1 MSNVQTR
8 MAETLSSDAE
18 RRVLLVAPTRRDAEV
33 TASLLA
39 KAKLA
44 CVACPNFRAVRE
56 ELAAGAGAILATA
69 ETLADGGAADLM
81 AALEEQPPWS
91 DLPVILLVKGGDQS
105 LLASRVIAA
114 LRNVTL
120 LERPAPTRS
129 VVSAVEAAVR
139 GRVRQYQIRDQLAT
153 LQQEQVRRQLLQE
166 ELELAVDGSELGT
179 FHCEM
184 PMGEIRWNTRCKTL
198 FWLPPDAA
206 VDFDL
211 FYAII
216 HPDDRERVRQAI
228 DACIGEGKSYRVIYR
243 TVSPQ
248 GEIRYVL
255 ATGRTYYD
263 QAGKPLRFDGT
274 AQDVTEQELARVS
287 LRDSEAR
294 FRQLAD
300 AMPQIVWTARPDG
313 VLDYVNRRWYE
324 FIEQS
329 EAEAPPAQWYVRVHP
344 DDLNGAVEAWGA
356 SISTGQPYA
365 TEFRVRRADD
375 VYRWFLVRALPIRDA
390 AGSIV
395 QWYGTCTDIHEQR
408 ALHEQNA
415 LLLGSER
422 AARAE
427 AERASQIKDE
437 FLATLSHELR
447 TPLNAILGW
456 ANLLRGDPADTEGV
470 AEGLTIIERN
480 ARAQNQIIEDLLDMS
495 RIISGKVRL
504 DVHRTDLAPI
514 VEAAIET
521 VRPAA
526 AAKGI
531 RVQTVLDPTARPVS
545 GDPNRLQQVFWNLLS
560 NAIKFTPK
568 GGRVQVLLE
577 RVNSHLEVSIIDT
590 GKGIE
595 ANFLPHVFDRFRQAD
610 SSTTRQYGGL
620 GLGLAIVKQLVEL
633 HGGTVR
639 VQSGGRDAGTTFIV
653 ALPLTVLHPE
663 TTLETEAR
671 RHPSGGALVAPTLER
686 DLNLADVRVLVV
698 DDEPDA
704 RALVRRL
711 LEERGA
717 TVTTNASV
725 AEALASIR
733 MDRFDVLVS
742 DIGMP
747 EEDGYALIRQVRA
760 LEAER
765 GGTIP
770 AVALTAYARSEDRMK
785 AVMAGFQMHVT
796 KPVEPAELLTMVA
809 SLAGRAG

>member
-1 MSNVQTR
+1 
-8 MAETLSSDAE
+8 MAEKPFSDPG

-39 KAKLA
+39 RAGLT
-44 CVACPNFRAVRE
+44 CVPCPDFRGVRQE
-56 ELAAGAGAILATA
+56 MAAGAGAILTTS
-69 ETLADGGAADLM
+69 ETLSDGGAAELL

-91 DLPVILLVKGGDQS
+91 DLPVILLVKGGDPSAVANQVT
-105 LLASRVIAA
+105 AG

-129 VVSAVEAAVR
+129 VISAVEAAVR
-139 GRVRQYQIRDQLAT
+139 GRVRQYQIRDQLAA
-153 LQQEQVRRQLLQE
+153 LQQEQARSQQLQE
-166 ELELAVDGSELGT
+166 ELELAIDGSDLGT

-184 PMGEIRWNTRCKTL
+184 PLGEIRWNPRCKEL
-198 FWLPPDAA
+198 FWLPADAV

-211 FYAII
+211 FYSIM
-216 HPDDRERVRQAI
+216 HPDDRAAVRQAI
-228 DACIGEGKSYRVIYR
+228 ETCINEGKPYRVIYR
-243 TVSPQ
+243 TVSPR
-248 GEIRYVL
+248 GEIRHVL
-255 ATGRTYYD
+255 ATGRTYFNA
-263 QAGKPLRFDGT
+263 QGRPLRFDGT
-274 AQDVTEQELARVS
+274 AQDVTEQVLADDA
-287 LRDSEAR
+287 LRASAAR

-313 VLDYVNRRWYE
+313 VLDYTNHRWHE
-324 FIEQS
+324 FIDRT
-329 EAEAPPAQWYVRVHP
+329 EAEVSPADWHVRVHP
-344 DDLNGAVEAWGA
+344 DDLARASAAWSTAVSSGD
-356 SISTGQPYA
+356 PYV
-365 TEFRVRRADD
+365 TEFRVRGADEN
-375 VYRWFLVRALPIRDA
+375 YRWFLVRALPIRDA
-390 AGSIV
+390 DGGIV
-395 QWYGTCTDIHEQR
+395 QWYGTCTDIQDQR

-415 LLLGSER
+415 LLLDSER

-456 ANLLRGDPADTEGV
+456 ANVLRGDPADTAGV

-504 DVHRTDLAPI
+504 DVHRMDLAPI

-526 AAKGI
+526 TAKGI

-590 GKGIE
+590 GKGI
-595 ANFLPHVFDRFRQAD
+595 AADFLPHVFDRFRQAD

-620 GLGLAIVKQLVEL
+620 GLGLAIAKQLVEL

-639 VQSGGRDAGTTFIV
+639 VKSGGRDLGTTFIV

-663 TTLETEAR
+663 SALETGER
-671 RHPSGGALVAPTLER
+671 RHPSGGALAAPTLER
-686 DLNLADVRVLVV
+686 DLNLAGVRVLVV

-717 TVTTNASV
+717 TVITNGSV
-725 AEALASIR
+725 AEALASIQKE
-733 MDRFDVLVS
+733 RFDVLVS

-747 EEDGYALIRQVRA
+747 EADGYALIRQVRA
-760 LEAER
+760 LTAEC
-765 GGTIP
+765 GGSIP
-770 AVALTAYARSEDRMK
+770 AVALTAYARAEDRMK
-785 AVMAGFQMHVT
+785 AVLAGFQMHVT

-809 SLAGRAG
+809 SLAGRAR

>member
-1 MSNVQTR
+1 
-8 MAETLSSDAE
+8 MAENPSSELE
-18 RRVLLVAPTRRDAEV
+18 RRVLLVVPTRRDAEV
-33 TASLLA
+33 TSSLLVRA
-39 KAKLA
+39 GLP
-44 CVACPNFRAVRE
+44 CVVCADFRTLRRE
-56 ELAAGAGAILATA
+56 LDAGAGAILSTGEAVTA
-69 ETLADGGAADLM
+69 GGETELLQMLA
-81 AALEEQPPWS
+81 EQPAWS
-91 DLPVILLVKGGDQS
+91 DVPVILLIKGGDQS
-105 LLASRVIAA
+105 PVASRVIAA

-129 VVSAVEAAVR
+129 VVSAVQAAVR
-139 GRVRQYQIRDQLAT
+139 GRERQYQIRDQLIDLRREQARSQQ
-153 LQQEQVRRQLLQE
+153 LQN
-166 ELELAVDGSELGT
+166 ELALAVDASELGT
-179 FHCEM
+179 FHC
-184 PMGEIRWNTRCKTL
+184 PFPLGEIHWNARCKAL
-198 FWLPPDAA
+198 FWLPADAEIT
-206 VDFDL
+206 FDR
-211 FYAII
+211 FYEII

-228 DACIGEGKSYRVIYR
+228 DAAVNGGEPYRVTYR
-243 TVSPQ
+243 TVSPE
-248 GEIRYVL
+248 GRVRFVL
-255 ATGRTYYD
+255 ATGRTYLD
-263 QAGKPLRFDGT
+263 AQGHPLRFDGT
-274 AQDVTEQELARVS
+274 AQDVTDQTLAEEG
-287 LRDSEAR
+287 LRNSAAQ
-294 FRQLAD
+294 FRLLAD

-313 VLDYVNRRWYE
+313 VLDYTNRRWYE
-324 FIEQS
+324 FIDRDETEVS
-329 EAEAPPAQWYVRVHP
+329 PADWYLRVHS
-344 DDLNGAVEAWGA
+344 DDLPGAVETWTAA
-356 SISTGQPYA
+356 ITTGQPYA
-365 TEFRVRRADD
+365 TEFRVRGADD
-375 VYRWFLVRALPIRDA
+375 VYRWFLVRALPIRGTDGA
-390 AGSIV
+390 IA

-408 ALHEQNA
+408 ALLEQNA
-415 LLLGSER
+415 QLLDSER

-427 AERASQIKDE
+427 SERASQIKDE

-456 ANLLRGDPADTEGV
+456 ANVLRGDLTDTEGV
-470 AEGLTIIERN
+470 AEGLAIIERN

-504 DVHRTDLAPI
+504 DVHRLDLAPI

-545 GDPNRLQQVFWNLLS
+545 CDPNRLQQVFWNLLS
-560 NAIKFTPK
+560 NAIKFTPR

-595 ANFLPHVFDRFRQAD
+595 ADFLPHVFDRFRQAD

-639 VQSGGRDAGTTFIV
+639 VKSGGHDLGTTFIV
-653 ALPLTVLHPE
+653 ALPLTVLHAEGGPDFGE
-663 TTLETEAR
+663 R
-671 RHPSGGALVAPTLER
+671 RHPAQGSLAAPPLHR
-686 DLNLADVRVLVV
+686 DIDLHDVRVLVV
-698 DDEPDA
+698 DDEADA

-717 TVTTNASV
+717 TVITNGSA
-725 AEALASIR
+725 AEALATIHAE
-733 MDRFDVLVS
+733 RFDVLVS

-747 EEDGYALIRQVRA
+747 DEDGYALIRKVRSIPT
-760 LEAER
+760 ER

-785 AVMAGFQMHVT
+785 AVRAGFQMHVT

-809 SLAGRAG
+809 SLVGRAG

>member
-1 MSNVQTR
+1 
-8 MAETLSSDAE
+8 MAANPFSETE

-33 TASLLA
+33 TSSLLS
-39 KAKLA
+39 KAGLT
-44 CVACPNFRAVRE
+44 CVPCPDFHAVRR

-69 ETLADGGAADLM
+69 ETLAEGGLTELL
-81 AALEEQPPWS
+81 AALAEQPPWS

-105 LLASRVIAA
+105 SVAKRAIVE

-129 VVSAVEAAVR
+129 VISAVEAAVR
-139 GRVRQYQIRDQLAT
+139 GRVRQYQIRDQLLA
-153 LQQEQVRRQLLQE
+153 LSQEQARSKQLQE
-166 ELELAVDGSELGT
+166 ELELAVNASELGT
-179 FHCEM
+179 FHWDL
-184 PMGEIRWNTRCKTL
+184 PRGIIRWNARCKTL
-198 FWLPPDAA
+198 FWLPVDAEINA
-206 VDFDL
+206 DIFNGVL
-211 FYAII
+211 
-216 HPDDRERVRQAI
+216 HPEDREAVRQTI
-228 DACIGEGKSYRVIYR
+228 ESCIQKGTPYRMVYR
-243 TVSPQ
+243 AVSPR
-248 GEIRYVL
+248 GEVRYIL
-255 ATGRTYYD
+255 ATGRTFYD
-263 QAGKPLRFDGT
+263 DAGRALRFDGT
-274 AQDVTEQELARVS
+274 TQDVTEQTLVDVS
-287 LRDSEAR
+287 LRESAAR
-294 FRQLAD
+294 FRQLAE

-313 VLDYVNRRWYE
+313 VLDYTNQRWYE
-324 FIEQS
+324 FIGQTA
-329 EAEAPPAQWYVRVHP
+329 AEVSPADWHLRVHP
-344 DDLNGAVEAWGA
+344 DDVAAAAQVWGA
-356 SISTGQPYA
+356 AVSSGDPYV
-365 TEFRVRRADD
+365 TEFRLRAADES
-375 VYRWFLVRALPIRDA
+375 YRWFLVRALPIRDA
-390 AGSIV
+390 DGAIV

-415 LLLGSER
+415 LLLDSER

-504 DVHRTDLAPI
+504 DVHRMDLAPI

-526 AAKGI
+526 TAKGI

-560 NAIKFTPK
+560 NAIKFTPR
-568 GGRVQVLLE
+568 GGRVQVILE
-577 RVNSHLEVSIIDT
+577 RVHSHLEVSIIDT

-595 ANFLPHVFDRFRQAD
+595 ADFLPHVFDRFRQAD

-620 GLGLAIVKQLVEL
+620 GLGLAIAKQLVEL

-639 VQSGGRDAGTTFIV
+639 VKSGGRDLGTTFIV
-653 ALPLTVLHPE
+653 ALPLTVLHAE
-663 TTLETEAR
+663 TAQETEGR
-671 RHPSGGALVAPTLER
+671 RHPSGGVLVAPTLER

-698 DDEPDA
+698 DDEADA

-717 TVTTNASV
+717 TVITNGSV
-725 AEALASIR
+725 AEALASIQ
-733 MDRFDVLVS
+733 MERFDVLVS

-760 LEAER
+760 LTVER

>member
-1 MSNVQTR
+1 M
-8 MAETLSSDAE
+8 
-18 RRVLLVAPTRRDAEV
+18 
-33 TASLLA
+33 
-39 KAKLA
+39 
-44 CVACPNFRAVRE
+44 
-56 ELAAGAGAILATA
+56 LATA
-69 ETLADGGAADLM
+69 EALAEGGAEDLL
-81 AALEEQPPWS
+81 AALVDQPSWS
-91 DLPVILLVKGGDQS
+91 DLPVILLIKGGVQS
-105 LLASRVIAA
+105 PAASRAIAA

-129 VVSAVEAAVR
+129 VISAVEAAVR
-139 GRVRQYQIRDQLAT
+139 GRMRQYEIRDQLLA
-153 LQQEQVRRQLLQE
+153 LQRERARSQQLQD
-166 ELELAVDGSELGT
+166 ELELAIDGSELGT

-184 PMGEIRWNTRCKTL
+184 PLGEIRWNTRCKTL
-198 FWLPPDAA
+198 FWLPPEAE

-216 HPDDRERVRQAI
+216 HPDDRDAVRQAI
-228 DACIGEGKSYRVIYR
+228 TACVNEHAPYRVIYR
-243 TVSPQ
+243 TVSTQ
-248 GEIRYVL
+248 GEIRHVL

-263 QAGKPLRFDGT
+263 SQGRPVRFDGT
-274 AQDVTEQELARVS
+274 AQDVTEQVLIEGA
-287 LRDSEAR
+287 LRGSEAS

-313 VLDYVNRRWYE
+313 VLDYTNRRWYE
-324 FIEQS
+324 YIERT
-329 EAEAPPAQWYVRVHP
+329 EAEVSPADWHLRVHP
-344 DDLNGAVEAWGA
+344 DDVAGAAQAWAA
-356 SISTGQPYA
+356 SVHTGQPYA
-365 TEFRVRRADD
+365 TEFRVQGADD
-375 VYRWFLVRALPIRDA
+375 TYRWFLVRALPICQAD
-390 AGSIV
+390 GGIDH
-395 QWYGTCTDIHEQR
+395 WYGTCTDIHDQR
-408 ALHEQNA
+408 ALLEQNA
-415 LLLGSER
+415 LLLDSER
-422 AARAE
+422 AARVE
-427 AERASQIKDE
+427 TERAGRIKDE

-456 ANLLRGDPADTEGV
+456 ANILRDDPADTEGV
-470 AEGLTIIERN
+470 SEGLAIIERN

-526 AAKGI
+526 SAKGI
-531 RVQTVLDPTARPVS
+531 RVQTVLDPAARPVS

-560 NAIKFTPK
+560 NAIKFTPR

-577 RVNSHLEVSIIDT
+577 RVHSQLEVSVIDT

-595 ANFLPHVFDRFRQAD
+595 TDFLPHVFDRFRQAD

-620 GLGLAIVKQLVEL
+620 GLGLAIVKQLIEL

-639 VQSGGRDAGTTFIV
+639 VTSGGRDHGTTFIV
-653 ALPLTVLHPE
+653 ALPLTVLHAENEPSG
-663 TTLETEAR
+663 EAR
-671 RHPSGGALVAPTLER
+671 RHPGAGALAAPALQR
-686 DLNLADVRVLVV
+686 DIDLADVRVLVV
-698 DDEPDA
+698 DDEADA

-717 TVTTNASV
+717 NVTTNGSV
-725 AEALASIR
+725 AEALASLR
-733 MDRFDVLVS
+733 EGRFDVLVS

-760 LEAER
+760 LPAER
-765 GGTIP
+765 GGGMP

-785 AVMAGFQMHVT
+785 AVLAGFQMHVT

>member
-1 MSNVQTR
+1 
-8 MAETLSSDAE
+8 MAANQFSETE

-33 TASLLA
+33 TSSLLA
-39 KAKLA
+39 RAGLP
-44 CVACPNFRAVRE
+44 CLTCLDFRALRRE
-56 ELAAGAGAILATA
+56 TAAGAGAILATVESLA
-69 ETLADGGAADLM
+69 EGGATELHAALAD
-81 AALEEQPPWS
+81 QPSWS
-91 DLPVILLVKGGDQS
+91 ALPVILLVKGGDQS
-105 LLASRVIAA
+105 PAASRAIAA

-129 VVSAVEAAVR
+129 VISAVEAAVR
-139 GRVRQYQIRDQLAT
+139 GRVRQYQIRDQLLA
-153 LQQEQVRRQLLQE
+153 LQQEQARSQQLQE
-166 ELELAVDGSELGT
+166 ELELAIDGSELGT

-184 PMGEIRWNTRCKTL
+184 PLGEIRWNTRCKTL
-198 FWLPPDAA
+198 FWLPPEAE

-216 HPDDRERVRQAI
+216 HPDDRDAVRRAI
-228 DACIGEGKSYRVIYR
+228 DACVNDNTPYRVVYR
-243 TVSPQ
+243 TVSPE
-248 GEIRYVL
+248 GRIRHVL

-263 QAGKPLRFDGT
+263 RQGQPVRFDGT
-274 AQDVTEQELARVS
+274 AQDVTEQALVEGA
-287 LRDSEAR
+287 LRASEAS

-313 VLDYVNRRWYE
+313 VLDYTNRRWYE
-324 FIEQS
+324 YIERT
-329 EAEAPPAQWYVRVHP
+329 EAEVSPADWHLRVHP
-344 DDLNGAVEAWGA
+344 DDVAGAAQVWTAA
-356 SISTGQPYA
+356 VNSGQPYA
-365 TEFRVRRADD
+365 TEFRVRGANDA
-375 VYRWFLVRALPIRDA
+375 YRWFLVRALPIRRAD
-390 AGSIV
+390 GGIDH
-395 QWYGTCTDIHEQR
+395 WYGTCTDIHDQR

-415 LLLGSER
+415 LLLDSER
-422 AARAE
+422 AARVE
-427 AERASQIKDE
+427 TERAGRIKDE

-456 ANLLRGDPADTEGV
+456 ANILREDPADTEGV
-470 AEGLTIIERN
+470 AEGLAIIERN

-514 VEAAIET
+514 VEVAIET

-526 AAKGI
+526 TAKGI
-531 RVQTVLDPTARPVS
+531 RLQIVLDPTARPVS

-560 NAIKFTPK
+560 NAIKFTPR
-568 GGRVQVLLE
+568 GGRVQVVLE
-577 RVNSHLEVSIIDT
+577 RVHSHLEVSIIDT

-595 ANFLPHVFDRFRQAD
+595 ADFLPHVFDRFRQAD
-610 SSTTRQYGGL
+610 SSTTRQHGGL
-620 GLGLAIVKQLVEL
+620 GLGLAIVKQLIEL

-639 VQSGGRDAGTTFIV
+639 VKSGGRDLGTTFTV
-653 ALPLTVLHPE
+653 ALPLTVLHAADEPSGE
-663 TTLETEAR
+663 ER
-671 RHPSGGALVAPTLER
+671 RHPGACALTAPALQR
-686 DLNLADVRVLVV
+686 DINLADVRVLVV
-698 DDEPDA
+698 DDEADA
-704 RALVRRL
+704 RALVKRL

-717 TVTTNASV
+717 NVTTNGSV

-733 MDRFDVLVS
+733 EERFDVLVS

-760 LEAER
+760 LPVER
-765 GGTIP
+765 GGSLP

-785 AVMAGFQMHVT
+785 AVLAGFQMHVT

>member
-1 MSNVQTR
+1 
-8 MAETLSSDAE
+8 MAENLSSEAE
-18 RRVLLVAPTRRDAEV
+18 RRVLLVAPTRRDAEI

-39 KAKLA
+39 RAGLT
-44 CVACPNFRAVRE
+44 CVACPDFRAVRQ

-69 ETLADGGAADLM
+69 ETLADGGAAELL
-81 AALEEQPPWS
+81 AALAEQPSWS

-105 LLASRVIAA
+105 EVANRVIPQ

-129 VVSAVEAAVR
+129 VISAVEAAVR
-139 GRVRQYQIRDQLAT
+139 GRVRQYQIRDQLVA
-153 LQQEQVRRQLLQE
+153 LRQEQARSEQLQE
-166 ELELAVDGSELGT
+166 ELALAVGGSDLGT
-179 FHCEM
+179 FHWDLIA
-184 PMGEIRWNTRCKTL
+184 GKLRWDARNKEL
-198 FWLPPDAA
+198 FWLPPNAEITLEL
-206 VDFDL
+206 L
-211 FYAII
+211 FSKL
-216 HPDDRERVRQAI
+216 HPEDREHVRQAM
-228 DACIGEGKSYRVIYR
+228 DACLRGGEPYRAVYR
-243 TVSPQ
+243 TVSPK
-248 GEIRYVL
+248 GEIRYVQ
-255 ATGRTYYD
+255 ATGRAYHD
-263 QAGKPLRFDGT
+263 GQGHPLRFDGT
-274 AQDVTEQELARVS
+274 TQDITEQKLAEEA
-287 LRDSEAR
+287 LRHSEAN
-294 FRQLAD
+294 FRRLAD

-313 VLDYVNRRWYE
+313 VLDYVNRRWHE
-324 FIEQS
+324 FIGQS
-329 EAEAPPAQWYVRVHP
+329 EVDASPADWHLHVHP
-344 DDLNGAVEAWGA
+344 EDIGGAAQMWGA
-356 SISTGQPYA
+356 SVSTGEPYA
-365 TEFRVRRADD
+365 TEFRVRRADA

-390 AGSIV
+390 DGTIT

-415 LLLGSER
+415 LLLDSER
-422 AARAE
+422 SARAE

-456 ANLLRGDPADTEGV
+456 ANVLRGDPADVEGV

-504 DVHRTDLAPI
+504 DVHRMDLAPI

-526 AAKGI
+526 TAKGI

-560 NAIKFTPK
+560 NAIKFTPR

-577 RVNSHLEVSIIDT
+577 RVHSHLEVSIIDT

-595 ANFLPHVFDRFRQAD
+595 ADFLPHVFDRFRQAD

-620 GLGLAIVKQLVEL
+620 GLGLAIAKQLVEL

-639 VQSGGRDAGTTFIV
+639 VKSGGKDLGTTFVV

-663 TTLETEAR
+663 TALEIEGR

-698 DDEPDA
+698 DDEADA

-717 TVTTNASV
+717 TVITNGSV

-733 MDRFDVLVS
+733 KERFDVLVS

-760 LEAER
+760 LTAES
-765 GGTIP
+765 GGSIP

-796 KPVEPAELLTMVA
+796 KPVEPVELLTMVA